1 MCVYKLIN
9 EFEEQHDITIRI
21 KIINKQTLFILKR
34 EGKYWSIF
42 FRRFCDFLYKRKL
55 YHDQYVASVLKVVR
69 TFFNY
74 LLKEKHF
81 SVGNFHLQLR
91 LAAPSYTPVIIQ
103 PHQLRFLLFDNLFTN
118 ALPAHLKR
126 TKDIFLFGCTVG
138 LRYSDLMKL
147 KRTNILKTNRGIF
160 LQLYTQ
166 KTVTLLNLPVPGY
179 LLPIIEKYKSKAAP
193 YILPRL
199 SNVNFN
205 LQIKQVIE
213 RAGWIDYLPK
223 LRHRE
228 GKVVEI
234 KTKDNKSMRFCDHV
248 TAHTM
253 RRTAITVLLM
263 LGVPELAVRKV
274 SGHAAGSKEFYKYIS
289 LAEDYVTDHVQQ
301 AYQRLM
307 KQEINTV

>member
-166 KTVTLLNLPVPGY
+166 KTVT
-179 LLPIIEKYKSKAAP
+179 
-193 YILPRL
+193 
-199 SNVNFN
+199 
-205 LQIKQVIE
+205 
-213 RAGWIDYLPK
+213 
-223 LRHRE
+223 
-228 GKVVEI
+228 
-234 KTKDNKSMRFCDHV
+234 C
-248 TAHTM
+248 
-253 RRTAITVLLM
+253 
-263 LGVPELAVRKV
+263 
-274 SGHAAGSKEFYKYIS
+274 
-289 LAEDYVTDHVQQ
+289 
-301 AYQRLM
+301 
-307 KQEINTV
+307 